1 MIRRKDLLRAA
12 LMFDAIYVEASEP
25 GEILCLDCFY
35 VGKLEGVGN
44 VWQITA
50 CDAASSFGWAR
61 VFIGD
66 PRATV
71 AVILLPHSGADARID
86 RRRSRRRMKS
96 REERERMSRPMR
108 NRTSQGAEV
117 S

>member
-1 MIRRKDLLRAA
+1 MIRRKDLLRAT
-12 LMFDAIYVEASEP
+12 LVFYAIYVEASEP
-25 GEILCLDCFY
+25 GELLCLDCFY
-35 VGKLEGVGN
+35 VGKLKGVGN

-71 AVILLPHSGADARID
+71 AVTLLRLYDHERAHRGYRTRGRTPASIVIGAN
-86 RRRSRRRMKS
+86 
-96 REERERMSRPMR
+96 E
-108 NRTSQGAEV
+108 G
-117 S
+117 